1 VSNKILLLEDDS
13 LLAESL
19 MDLLEDDF
27 DVLHAINGEV
37 ALDMVYNEKFDLYLF
52 DINVPLI
59 DGISLLKEL
68 RHANDLTPA
77 IFLTSYKDKD
87 KLKEGFLSGG
97 DDYITKP
104 FDTDELLLRLHAVLK
119 RVKPSDV
126 FKVGDFIINPKNML
140 ITYKNEELRLSKK
153 EFELLSLFLT
163 NVNKPLSKETII
175 EELWQ
180 LNESGSDGA
189 LRVYI
194 NRLKHLIPDLK
205 IENLRGIG
213 YKLVL

>member
-19 MDLLEDDF
+19 LDLLEDDF

-37 ALDMVYNEKFDLYLF
+37 ALDMIYNEKFDLYLF

-68 RHANDLTPA
+68 RQADDLTPA
-77 IFLTSYKDKD
+77 IFLTSYKD

-180 LNESGSDGA
+180 LNEGGSDGA

>member
-1 VSNKILLLEDDS
+1 MSNKILLLEDDS

-19 MDLLEDDF
+19 LDLLEDDF

-37 ALDMVYNEKFDLYLF
+37 ALDMIYNEKFDLYLF

-68 RHANDLTPA
+68 RQADDLTPA
-77 IFLTSYKDKD
+77 IFLTSYKD

-180 LNESGSDGA
+180 LNEGGSDGA